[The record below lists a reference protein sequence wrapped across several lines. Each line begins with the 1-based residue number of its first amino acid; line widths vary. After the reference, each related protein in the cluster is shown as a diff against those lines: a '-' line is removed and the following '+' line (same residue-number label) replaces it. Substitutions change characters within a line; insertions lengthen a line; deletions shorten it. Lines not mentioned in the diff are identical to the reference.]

1 MTHLQG
7 VPDGD
12 GVRVAIVSSR
22 FNLMVTDRL
31 IEGARETL
39 IARGVAPEAIE
50 VLSVPGAWEL
60 PAAASLAVARGCDAI
75 VALACIIRG
84 ETAHFDHVSRAA
96 VDGLARVQEATGV
109 PIGLGVLTPDTLE
122 QALARAGGAVGHA
135 GRQAAEA
142 ALEMADLRRRVAADD
157 PR

>member
-1 MTHLQG
+1 M
-7 VPDGD
+7 
-12 GVRVAIVSSR
+12 RVTIVSSR
-22 FNLMVTDRL
+22 FNLMVTDL
-31 IEGARETL
+31 LVDGARETL
-39 IARGVAPEAIE
+39 IARGVDPESID

-60 PAAASLAVARGCDAI
+60 PVAARLAVDRGCDAV
-75 VALACIIRG
+75 VAVACVIRG

-96 VDGLARVQEATGV
+96 VDGLARVQESTGV

-142 ALEMADLRRRVAADD
+142 ALEMADLRRRVASDD
-157 PR
+157 RS